1 MRNESLYRQWQMLH
15 TIYNHRIR
23 GISKREL
30 ADIYEVSKKTIERDI
45 TNLSS
50 VGFPIYDEIDP
61 CRDNQVIYRIYKG
74 YTIPELNLSELENY
88 TMFIIMKMVSPW
100 QGYLDGL
107 AKYSFKKIFSQ
118 ADQNFVDFMRKV
130 SEQIVPTSTNT
141 MNLSGDSSEVLINIV
156 KAIYNHKKIKIVY
169 SSVFSHG
176 IKEHIISPLSLKFHN
191 NNIYLAGYLRAK
203 NQTLIFA
210 LNRINELTLLTETQ
224 DSVKFDPQDFF
235 DKSFGISQGQP
246 FSVKLRFTKNV
257 AQYVSERIW
266 HPKQE
271 ITNCENG
278 DIILSFE
285 AKSLD
290 ETVSFVLSFKENV
303 EVVEPEML
311 KEKVVETLQLCLQKY
326 ADSNTKEE
334 ISNV

>member
-15 TIYNHRIR
+15 TIYNHRVR

-30 ADIYEVSKKTIERDI
+30 ADLYEVSKKTIERDI

-61 CRDNQVIYRIYKG
+61 ARDNQVIYRIYKG

-88 TMFIIMKMVSPW
+88 TMYIILKLITPW
-100 QGYLDGL
+100 KGYLDGL

-118 ADQNFVDFMRKV
+118 ADQNFVDFVKNV
-130 SEQIVPTSTNT
+130 SDQIIPTSSNT
-141 MNLSGDSSEVLINIV
+141 MNLSQESNEVLIKIV
-156 KAIYNHKKIKIVY
+156 KAIYDYKKIKIVY
-169 SSVFSHG
+169 NSVYSNS

-191 NNIYLAGYLRAK
+191 NNIYLAGYLRPK
-203 NQTLIFA
+203 QQTLIFA
-210 LNRINELTLLTETQ
+210 LNRINELTVLSESQ
-224 DSVKFDPQDFF
+224 DTLKFNPQEFF
-235 DKSFGISQGQP
+235 DKSFGISQGEA
-246 FSVKLRFTKNV
+246 FSVKLRFTKSV

-266 HPKQE
+266 HPDQE
-271 ITNCENG
+271 LINCENG
-278 DIILSFE
+278 DIILNFP

-303 EVVEPEML
+303 EVLEPEML
-311 KEKVVETLQLCLQKY
+311 KKKVLETLQLCLQKY
-326 ADSNTKEE
+326 EKQ
-334 ISNV
+334 